1 MLTCMYN
8 YQVMELNIARN
19 AYYNYTDSRISF
31 QEFAAYIKK
40 GIRIWENS
48 KQCPNDSESLN
59 AVKIAI
65 RYRAYLM
72 QLFPLSWKNYFS
84 S

>member
-1 MLTCMYN
+1 
-8 YQVMELNIARN
+8 MELNNARN

-31 QEFAAYIKK
+31 QEFAGYIKK

-48 KQCPNDSESLN
+48 KQFPSDSESLK

-65 RYRAYLM
+65 AYRAYLM
-72 QLFPLSWKNYFS
+72 RLFPLSWKNYLTNN
-84 S
+84 